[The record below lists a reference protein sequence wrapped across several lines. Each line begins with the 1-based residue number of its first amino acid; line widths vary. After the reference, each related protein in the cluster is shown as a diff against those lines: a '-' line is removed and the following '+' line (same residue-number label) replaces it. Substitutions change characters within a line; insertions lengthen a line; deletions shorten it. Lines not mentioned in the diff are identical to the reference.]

1 MSFLHPEFLYFML
14 IPLVALFALL
24 LTQKEPQADFFSQE
38 VMQKLRVGA
47 NTMNIKTRNILFLII
62 GFLMILALAQ
72 PVIDDGKIDV
82 KAKSADIMIAID
94 ISDSMLAQDVYPN
107 RLKLAKQKA
116 LDILKNAPDER
127 IGVMAFAKDSYLV
140 SPLSFDTTAV
150 SFLLSQ
156 LDTASIT
163 QKGTDF
169 LSVLDVFASS
179 TKNKHEKYLLILS
192 DGGDAS
198 DFSEEIQR
206 AKENHIVVF
215 ILGIGTK
222 KGAPIK
228 LKDGSFIKQNDKI
241 IVSKLNENI
250 ASLATSTKGVY
261 IQSTNSDADIKRMLK
276 EIKSIAIEK
285 ELRSEEVRK
294 YIPLFYYPIIL
305 ALVLLLI
312 ATSSIDR
319 KKLTSIATLFLLMAS
334 MKGGEL
340 NAGMLD
346 FMELNKAK
354 EAYENGDYA
363 SSAKL
368 YEKYAQDTKDAHS
381 YFNAGNAFYKQGKYK
396 EAIKAYTKTTFKDKN
411 LDALRLSNLG
421 NAYAKNKEY
430 KKAIKSYEESL
441 KIKADKETK
450 ENLDAVKKLLKKQK
464 EKDKKQKNK
473 KDKKNKDDKQNQNK
487 KDKKNKDDKQNQNK
501 KDKKNKDNKQN
512 KDKNNKQKNKD
523 DKKQSNKK
531 QDKKS
536 DTKDNKQKKNQSKS
550 SKDSKKDLKKAQNKK
565 PLEKLKKDKP
575 KKKNEA
581 KSTASKLQ
589 KQPKS
594 KMNDAEELKW
604 LKKINTN
611 NQSYLYKLQ
620 NKQNKKEKNYERP
633 W

>member
-1 MSFLHPEFLYFML
+1 MSFLHPEFLYFMI
-14 IPLVALFALL
+14 IPLVILFTLL
-24 LTQKEPQADFFSQE
+24 LTQKEPQANFFSKE
-38 VMQKLRVGA
+38 VMQKLKVGES
-47 NTMNIKTRNILFLII
+47 TLSLRSRNILFFFI
-62 GFLMILALAQ
+62 GFLMILALSQ
-72 PVIDDGKIDV
+72 PVIDNGIV
-82 KAKSADIMIAID
+82 NIKAKSSDIMIALD

-116 LDILKNAPDER
+116 LTLLKNAPNER
-127 IGVMAFAKDSYLV
+127 IGVMAFAKDAYLV
-140 SPLSFDTTAV
+140 SPLSFDTKAV

-156 LDTASIT
+156 LQTDSIT
-163 QKGTDF
+163 EKGTNF
-169 LSVLDVFASS
+169 SSVLDVFASS
-179 TKNKHEKYLLILS
+179 TKNKHTKYLLIFS
-192 DGGDAS
+192 DGGDS
-198 DFSEEIQR
+198 NDFSDEIQK

-215 ILGIGTK
+215 ILGMGTK

-228 LKDGSFIKQNDKI
+228 LKDGSFIKQNNKI
-241 IVSKLNENI
+241 IVSRLNENI

-261 IQSTNSDADIKRMLK
+261 IQNTNSDMDIKEMLK
-276 EIKSIAIEK
+276 EIKSIAIKKEVKSEK
-285 ELRSEEVRK
+285 IHR

-368 YEKYAQDTKDAHS
+368 YEKYAQDTKNAHS

-411 LDALRLSNLG
+411 LDALKLSNLG
-421 NAYAKNKEY
+421 NTYAKNKEY
-430 KKAIKSYEESL
+430 KKAMKSYEESL

-473 KDKKNKDDKQNQNK
+473 KDKDDKQNQNK

-536 DTKDNKQKKNQSKS
+536 DNKDNKQKKNQSKS
-550 SKDSKKDLKKAQNKK
+550 SKDSKNDLKKAQNKK

-594 KMNDAEELKW
+594 KMNDAEEAKW
-604 LKKINTN
+604 LKQINTN
-611 NQSYLYKLQ
+611 NQSYLYRIK
-620 NKQNKKEKNYERP
+620 NKHNKKEKTYEKP